1 MMAENEKPQQGDAPQ
16 DKPKI
21 VIDDDWKA
29 QAQREKEK
37 LAKEVEAGPKAA
49 PAAAGGGAAAGG
61 QAAGGG
67 KRGRGGPRE
76 LPPPTFTTL
85 VSGLVTQ
92 AFMHLGGVEDPQT
105 HRRYVDLDLAKH
117 HIDTLAMLEEK
128 TKGNLTEE
136 EGKLMDQALY
146 ECRLQFVNIA
156 QRVSPAPG
164 M

>member
-1 MMAENEKPQQGDAPQ
+1 MAENDKPQSNASPAPQ

-49 PAAAGGGAAAGG
+49 AGAAAGPAG
-61 QAAGGG
+61 QAGGQR
-67 KRGRGGPRE
+67 RGRGGPRE
-76 LPPPTFTTL
+76 LPPPTFSTL
-85 VSGLVTQ
+85 VNSLVTQ
-92 AFMHLGGVEDPQT
+92 AFMHLGGMEDPQT
-105 HRRYVDLDLAKH
+105 KRRYVDLDLAKH

-128 TKGNLTEE
+128 CKGNLTEE
-136 EGKLMDQALY
+136 ETKLLDQALD